1 MEAQAAGL
9 RIVTSPIAALNE
21 TVGPRGVMIPGDW
34 LSPDYQNKFVDAVV
48 EAMNKTDD
56 SDREILKKYAEENF
70 GWDSLAN
77 DWEKMF
83 ESVIE
88 EVSTNMIPPY
98 KGYL

>member
-1 MEAQAAGL
+1 
-9 RIVTSPIAALNE
+9 
-21 TVGPRGVMIPGDW
+21 
-34 LSPDYQNKFVDAVV
+34 
-48 EAMNKTDD
+48 MNKTDD